1 LPTSIKVWDEQ
12 EKKGWL
18 MYNDFSRGHND
29 ATKSQLEAEEV
40 VKTLRSDGN
49 YARIIC
55 GYVQTKQKVKH
66 FTVIYKL
73 KNK

>member
-1 LPTSIKVWDEQ
+1 
-12 EKKGWL
+12 

-55 GYVQTKQKVKH
+55 GYVQTKQKNILRLY
-66 FTVIYKL
+66 T
-73 KNK
+73 N

>member
-55 GYVQTKQKVKH
+55 GYVQTKQK
-66 FTVIYKL
+66 
-73 KNK
+73 